1 MMFSMAAKGKST
13 TKAEIAFYY
22 PGPIWHGSDWI
33 KTMILFFDG
42 IGILLPNYMHG
53 KLEHEDPAITL
64 PLKDKGL
71 LHVLEPEKIVDKK
84 ATQKLSRAIDGILDS
99 GALDKLPKDLRFHEI
114 SYSRLG
120 AYGDQKLAQELL
132 ARLKAKGLA
141 KDSEDGVSIPMHP
154 MARYLVLV
162 LLAQILRSHGP
173 KLGAEL
179 SPATDRP
186 DVMQALEE
194 LLSLP
199 DSPSAAHVVS
209 LDLETVSVDLR
220 LVPMDEVLGFRK
232 EYFKEHRAYVRSVR
246 KLTRDLAQLPVEE
259 REEELKDRRDELQA
273 IANDLKTVSRKAWRR
288 PAGFALGM
296 AGAFWKLKGNDYM
309 GTLLAAAGAVVAL
322 KSKEK
327 ADTGAYSYLFR
338 AQTQRW

>member
-1 MMFSMAAKGKST
+1 MATITKST
-13 TKAEIAFYY
+13 KKPEIAFYY

-42 IGILLPNYMHG
+42 IGVLLPKYMNG
-53 KLEHEDPAITL
+53 KLEHEDPAIAL
-64 PLKDKGL
+64 PLKEKGL
-71 LHVLEPEKIVDKK
+71 LHILEPEKIVDKK
-84 ATQKLSRAIDGILDS
+84 ATEQLSKAIDGIIDS

-120 AYGDQKLAQELL
+120 SYGDRKLAQELL
-132 ARLKAKGLA
+132 VKLKAKGLA

-162 LLAQILRSHGP
+162 LLSQILRRHGP

-186 DVMQALEE
+186 DVVQALEA

-220 LVPMDEVLGFRK
+220 LVPMDEVLSFRK
-232 EYFKEHRAYVRSVR
+232 EHFKEHRAYVRSVR
-246 KLTRDLAQLPVEE
+246 KLTRDLARLPAED
-259 REEELKDRRDELQA
+259 REEELKDRREELQE
-273 IANDLKTVSRKAWRR
+273 IANGLKTVSRKQWKRY
-288 PAGFALGM
+288 AGFALGM
-296 AGAFWKLKGNDYM
+296 AGAFWKLKGNDHM
-309 GTLLAAAGAVVAL
+309 GTALAAASAVVGF
-322 KSKEK
+322 KFKEK
-327 ADTGAYSYLFR
+327 VETGAYSYLFR
-338 AQTQRW
+338 AQSQIW

>member
-1 MMFSMAAKGKST
+1 MMFHMAAKNKST

-42 IGILLPNYMHG
+42 IGILLPNYMNG
-53 KLEHEDPAITL
+53 KLEDEDPAITL

-84 ATQKLSRAIDGILDS
+84 ATQKLTRAMDGIIDS
-99 GALDKLPKDLRFHEI
+99 GALDKFPMARRFHEI

-120 AYGDQKLAQELL
+120 GYGDLRLAQELL
-132 ARLKAKGLA
+132 AKLKAKGLA

-154 MARYLVLV
+154 LARYLILV
-162 LLAQILRSHGP
+162 LLSQILRSYGP

-186 DVMQALEE
+186 EVVRALGE

-199 DSPSAAHVVS
+199 DSPSAGHVVS

-220 LVPMDEVLGFRK
+220 LVPMDEVLG
-232 EYFKEHRAYVRSVR
+232 
-246 KLTRDLAQLPVEE
+246 TC
-259 REEELKDRRDELQA
+259 
-273 IANDLKTVSRKAWRR
+273 
-288 PAGFALGM
+288 
-296 AGAFWKLKGNDYM
+296 
-309 GTLLAAAGAVVAL
+309 
-322 KSKEK
+322 
-327 ADTGAYSYLFR
+327 
-338 AQTQRW
+338 

>member
-1 MMFSMAAKGKST
+1 MIIAMAAKST
-13 TKAEIAFYY
+13 TNAEIAFYY

-64 PLKDKGL
+64 PLKEKGL
-71 LHVLEPEKIVDKK
+71 LHVLQPEKIVDKK
-84 ATQKLSRAIDGILDS
+84 ATKQLSKAMDGIIDS

-132 ARLKAKGLA
+132 EKLKAKGLA
-141 KDSEDGVSIPMHP
+141 KNSEDGVSIPMHP

-162 LLAQILRSHGP
+162 LLSQILRSHGP

-186 DVMQALEE
+186 DVVQALEK

-199 DSPSAAHVVS
+199 DTPSAAHVVA

-220 LVPMDEVLGFRK
+220 FAPMDEVLSFRK
-232 EYFKEHRAYVRSVR
+232 EHFKEHRAYVRSVR

-259 REEELKDRRDELQA
+259 REEELKDRREELQEM
-273 IANDLKTVSRKAWRR
+273 ANGLKSVSRKAWRR
-288 PAGFALGM
+288 PAGFALAM
-296 AGAFWKLKGNDYM
+296 AGAFWKLKGNDYLGM
-309 GTLLAAAGAVVAL
+309 LLAAAGAVVGL

-327 ADTGAYSYLFR
+327 VNTGAYSYLFR
-338 AQTQRW
+338 AQSQYW